1 MIQVWYDGACG
12 PNNPGGHAGSGISIK
27 ENNQIIY
34 QESYYLGYGETM
46 SNNVAEYL
54 GVIRALTYLL
64 SIYKHND
71 KIVCYGDSKL
81 TIMQMNKRWRC
92 RKGLYKQY
100 YLQACFLLKQ
110 FKNISF
116 IWIPRHQN
124 EDADEL
130 SKVAIETQSISAYS
144 PSYAPT
150 CQV

>member
-12 PNNPGGHAGSGISIK
+12 PNNPGGHTGSGISIK

-34 QESYYLGYGETM
+34 QESYYLGCGETM

-54 GVIRALTYLL
+54 GIIRALTYLL
-64 SIYKHND
+64 KNNRNNEDIL
-71 KIVCYGDSKL
+71 CYGDSKL
-81 TIMQMNKRWRC
+81 TVMQMTGKWRC

-100 YLQACFLLKQ
+100 YLQSLSLVRK
-110 FKNISF
+110 FKNVSF
-116 IWIPRHQN
+116 IWIPRWQN
-124 EDADEL
+124 DDADEL
-130 SKVAIETQSISAYS
+130 SKVAIETQSISTYS